1 MCALREVA
9 MALKSNPVVKRLVQT
24 GEAQVGKI
32 VQQVLANEKFV
43 AGIQTVVQTTLT
55 AKGAFDRN
63 IRMALSAMNLPSIA
77 DVENLKKKL
86 DELEETIQRLEESV
100 TKLAEKK

>member
-1 MCALREVA
+1 

-24 GEAQVGKI
+24 GEAQVGKV

-43 AGIQTVVQTTLT
+43 SGIQTVVQTTLT

-63 IRMALSAMNLPSIA
+63 IRMALSAMNLPSTQDLEVIRNKVGELEA
-77 DVENLKKKL
+77 VLCKL
-86 DELEETIQRLEESV
+86 DEKVTQLLAQRG
-100 TKLAEKK
+100 A

>member
-1 MCALREVA
+1 

-24 GEAQVGKI
+24 GEAQVGKV

-43 AGIQTVVQTTLT
+43 SGIQTVVQTTLT

-63 IRMALSAMNLPSIA
+63 IRMALSAMNLPSTQDLEVIRNKVGELEA
-77 DVENLKKKL
+77 VLVKL
-86 DELEETIQRLEESV
+86 DEKVTQLLAQRG
-100 TKLAEKK
+100 A

>member
-1 MCALREVA
+1 
-9 MALKSNPVVKRLVQT
+9 MALNSNPVVKRLVQT

-63 IRMALSAMNLPSIA
+63 IRTALSAMNLPSTQ
-77 DVENLKKKL
+77 DLEQLRNKVGELEVVLVKL
-86 DELEETIQRLEESV
+86 DEKVNQLLEKR
-100 TKLAEKK
+100 

>member
-1 MCALREVA
+1 
-9 MALKSNPVVKRLVQT
+9 MAGIKSNPVVKKLMST

-43 AGIQTVVQTTLT
+43 QRIQGVVQTTLA

-63 IRMALSAMNLPSIA
+63 IRVALSAMNLPST
-77 DVENLKKKL
+77 DDLEQLRNKVG
-86 DELEETIQRLEESV
+86 ELEAQ
-100 TKLAEKK
+100 LAKIDEKVSQLLAK

>member
-1 MCALREVA
+1 

-63 IRMALSAMNLPSIA
+63 IRMALSAMNLPSTQ
-77 DVENLKKKL
+77 DLEQLRNKVGELEVVLVKL
-86 DELEETIQRLEESV
+86 DEKVNQLLE
-100 TKLAEKK
+100 KH

>member
-1 MCALREVA
+1 

-63 IRMALSAMNLPSIA
+63 IRTALSAMNLPSTQ
-77 DVENLKKKL
+77 DLEQLRNKVGELEVVLVKL
-86 DELEETIQRLEESV
+86 DEKVNQLLEKR
-100 TKLAEKK
+100 

>member
-1 MCALREVA
+1 
-9 MALKSNPVVKRLVQT
+9 MALKSNPVVKKLVQT

-32 VQQVLANEKFV
+32 VQQLLANEKFV

-63 IRMALSAMNLPSIA
+63 IRMALSAMNLPSTA
-77 DVENLKKKL
+77 DLEQVRSKVGELESVLVKL
-86 DELEETIQRLEESV
+86 DEKVNQLLD
-100 TKLAEKK
+100 KKS

>member
-1 MCALREVA
+1 

-43 AGIQTVVQTTLT
+43 SGIQTVVQTTLT

-63 IRMALSAMNLPSIA
+63 IRVALSAMNLPSTQDLEIIRNKVGELEA
-77 DVENLKKKL
+77 VLVKL
-86 DELEETIQRLEESV
+86 DEKVTQLLAQRG
-100 TKLAEKK
+100 A

>member
-1 MCALREVA
+1 

-43 AGIQTVVQTTLT
+43 AGIQTVVQTTLN

-63 IRMALSAMNLPSIA
+63 IRMALSAMNLPSTQ
-77 DVENLKKKL
+77 DLEQLRNKVGELEVVLVKL
-86 DELEETIQRLEESV
+86 DEKVNQLLEKR
-100 TKLAEKK
+100 